1 MIKKK
6 TQADHVT
13 EMLGNRPEVV
23 VERVSMPG
31 IEELHL
37 KHFDE
42 IAECL
47 TTIVKSRDNIVQL
60 KWVIGEKIEL
70 TVKI

>member
-13 EMLGNRPEVV
+13 EMLENKPETV

-31 IEELHL
+31 INELHL

-47 TTIVKSRDNIVQL
+47 TTIVKSRDNIVQMR
-60 KWVIGEKIEL
+60 WVIGDRIEL